1 MRARTLIA
9 FVLATG
15 GAVLVGGGPASAGG
29 GGCMHG
35 TAPTDGEGAVVEL
48 VDACFTPTVLNVEP
62 GAEVSFVNRDDL
74 DHQVIGVG
82 GSWGSPDV
90 LGLGD
95 QVSYTFADDGV
106 YVFSC
111 LLHPG
116 MVGAIVAGSGTGAA
130 SMGVG
135 SVGVGTGAVPD
146 GSATVTGDDGYT
158 LRALLTGATAGFVLG
173 GGAAAVALRRRRRIS
188 AAEPTIA

>member
-15 GAVLVGGGPASAGG
+15 GAVLGGAGPASAGG

-48 VDACFTPTVLNVEP
+48 VDACFSPTVLHVDP

-95 QVSYTFADDGV
+95 RVSYTFADDGV

-111 LLHPG
+111 FLHPG

-130 SMGVG
+130 GMGVG
-135 SVGVGTGAVPD
+135 SVGVGTGAAPD
-146 GSATVTGDDGYT
+146 GSVQVAGDGGST
-158 LRALLTGATAGFVLG
+158 LGALLTGATVGLVLG
-173 GGAAAVALRRRRRIS
+173 SGAAAAALRRRRRMS
-188 AAEPTIA
+188 VTEPTIA